1 MYFSS
6 LSPEGASIS
15 VAKLNGVY
23 RTKILHNGD
32 TKKKLRLENPSSIAV
47 HPVNGFV
54 HAMFSKGHEV
64 ETHNTEIGLPL
75 MKFKMFG
82 NFLLGCCIG
91 QTWRILIR
99 KTVPGASG
107 AHIWTEAIRNS
118 CLFQTLQT
126 TSRDLPVSITQII
139 STKYCIT
146 LQLKTCEWITVG
158 ETMDYCRPPE
168 T

>member
-54 HAMFSKGHEV
+54 HAMFSFRGHEV
-64 ETHNTEIGLPL
+64 ETYNTEISFQS
-75 MKFKMFG
+75 MTSKMFAL
-82 NFLLGCCIG
+82 FILGCCIG

-99 KTVPGASG
+99 KTVPVASG
-107 AHIWTEAIRNS
+107 AHISTEAIRNS
-118 CLFQTLQT
+118 CSFLILQN

-139 STKYCIT
+139 SAEYCST
-146 LQLKTCEWITVG
+146 LQLRTYKWIKIG
-158 ETMDYCRPPE
+158 ETMDY
-168 T
+168 